1 MINRRGI
8 FALVGAIGFALALLS
23 AAAAQ
28 SGDAIPGGI
37 YIGIA
42 SGDCPG
48 PVIQA
53 GPDVEFQLNS
63 HGTAI
68 TTFTVTDLVTPL
80 GDFERLGIPVDIA
93 IDEDGSFDE
102 EFDPL
107 NLGLAL
113 VHLEGRFEGESV
125 SGSFNIEVDGTVQCS
140 GTFIME
146 GSLPPERPSVLFLG
160 TLDDVDRDC
169 GGGDIDVTVSGN
181 RLSVI
186 AVDVR
191 NLNVH
196 GTPVSASAT
205 FGEGTVPIAEDG
217 SFGWTYFPGEVVGQE
232 IAVIGTVS
240 FAFFSGGLTVSPSE
254 CGAIP
259 FSGVSPQ
266 NLGQGGAGPTSSGN
280 SLAWLAVLA
289 AVGAALLGLGAAS
302 LAKR

>member
-1 MINRRGI
+1 MTNRRSVLMLI
-8 FALVGAIGFALALLS
+8 AVISLIMATATIAR
-23 AAAAQ
+23 AQ
-28 SGDAIPGGI
+28 SSDAIPGGI

-102 EFDPL
+102 AFDPL

-140 GTFIME
+140 GTFIMD
-146 GSLPPERPSVLFLG
+146 GSVPAERPSVLFFG

-191 NLNVH
+191 NLSVH

-217 SFGWTYFPGEVVGQE
+217 SFGWTYFPGEEVGQE

-240 FAFFSGGLTVSPSE
+240 FAFISGGLTVSPSE

-289 AVGAALLGLGAAS
+289 AVGAALLGLGVAS
-302 LAKR
+302 RAKR